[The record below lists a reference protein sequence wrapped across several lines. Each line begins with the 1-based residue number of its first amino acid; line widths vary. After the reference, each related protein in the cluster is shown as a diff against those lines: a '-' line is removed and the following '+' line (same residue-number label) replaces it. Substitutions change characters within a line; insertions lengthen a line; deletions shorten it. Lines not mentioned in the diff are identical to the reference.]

1 MDAQPDSQVA
11 PKPTAGRWPP
21 FTGHK
26 TRFIRR
32 TITATLITLGLVAL
46 TAGVYWSLAWAGWYL
61 FAGVWS
67 LVFFALT
74 PLILKAFLSDGRP
87 FLGLGLVGLKLLWLG
102 LMYGAGN
109 LAIGSGLSGV
119 LVAGAF
125 FGGVT
130 TPLVVVVLRVLGA
143 YSTAGKREGPRRSR
157 AVRPTPQVGAKS

>member
-1 MDAQPDSQVA
+1 MDAQPDNHVD
-11 PKPTAGRWPP
+11 PKPSTGRWPP

-32 TITATLITLGLVAL
+32 TITVTLITLGLVAL

-61 FAGVWS
+61 FAGAWS

-87 FLGLGLVGLKLLWLG
+87 YLGLGLVGLKLLWLG
-102 LMYGAGN
+102 LMYGAGT

-143 YSTAGKREGPRRSR
+143 YSTAGRGEVSMRSH
-157 AVRPTPQVGAKS
+157 AVRRAPQVGAKS